1 MPLAIILVLPGN
13 IQLNMSLSASEKRKI
28 SEEMETIKI
37 EIDSIS
43 TQKSSYSFKSVRKK
57 RRGRSETHGCWL
69 RYDSRSFLSN
79 DRRLESIPDQI
90 KELYRRIGSANKYTS
105 FVAAPQ
111 CTLSLNLSDVSAIGI
126 RVSALQCFGTL
137 RSKRYSQI
145 NVP

>member
-1 MPLAIILVLPGN
+1 MFAKSDVEE
-13 IQLNMSLSASEKRKI
+13 AKRMAAGCAMTL
-28 SEEMETIKI
+28 EE
-37 EIDSIS
+37 
-43 TQKSSYSFKSVRKK
+43 
-57 RRGRSETHGCWL
+57 
-69 RYDSRSFLSN
+69 LSN